1 MSGLSFAGSASAAA
15 VDAMDAASAWSWA
28 SLGMNGLR
36 VRNIRPNLPSLL
48 RERGTWASPRRRG
61 PPWWSKGCASGFKQ
75 RHCKLPAGEHAEAGM
90 KYEKLSP
97 TLAQAFDEYQQYGKP
112 ALASHNRFLGLVAA
126 EETAPRPAKVVAFF
140 HVDEGTPRNAFASL
154 GVELNDDE
162 GTVRTGV
169 APLDALDALT
179 ESDAVRRI
187 VPARRLKPLMDVAT
201 MRCAIPALRTQG
213 LTGKGVVVGMV
224 DSGIDVRNP
233 AFAKRVKRIW
243 DQTVTGKGVKEG
255 KYGAEFTGSLM
266 EASEDRIGHGT
277 HVSGIAAG
285 ADETYT
291 GVAPA
296 ADIVMVKSDFMTAHI
311 ADGVRYIFRVA
322 ADLKKPAVVNL
333 SLGGHGDAHDGT
345 DSLSM
350 VIDAA
355 VGPGRIVC
363 CAAGNEGHDNI
374 HAQVKLTK
382 GSTKTVAA
390 VVAVAQAGQPPP
402 LATFNGWYSGKDRF
416 QVAVVTPGG
425 TQTPFQKVIEND
437 APGKEYATPYGV
449 VRVITPGPD
458 PANGDVN
465 FFVQI
470 EPGPPP
476 AGTAKPNSWKLRLKA
491 DKVGKGLVDLWTT
504 DEQTAQFTGAAV
516 KDTMKVG
523 APGCAT
529 SAITV
534 ASFTTRNEWDTLTG
548 ETEHFAEPLE
558 TISGF
563 SSEGP
568 RRDGVRKPD
577 IAAPGAV
584 IISALSSKSPVVPR
598 VLIDAWNRI
607 NAGTSMA
614 CPFVAGTV
622 ALLLQRDPTLDP
634 TKVKTL
640 LKEASAIPGK
650 KVGTWDAQ
658 WGYGLLDASLL

>member
-1 MSGLSFAGSASAAA
+1 
-15 VDAMDAASAWSWA
+15 
-28 SLGMNGLR
+28 MNY
-36 VRNIRPNLPSLL
+36 S
-48 RERGTWASPRRRG
+48 
-61 PPWWSKGCASGFKQ
+61 
-75 RHCKLPAGEHAEAGM
+75 
-90 KYEKLSP
+90 KLSP
-97 TLAQAFDEYQQYGKP
+97 TLAQALDDYRRYGKP
-112 ALASHNRFLGLVAA
+112 GLTGHKRLLGLVAS

-140 HVDEGTPRNAFASL
+140 HVAEGTPASAFASL
-154 GVELNDDE
+154 GVELNDNE
-162 GTVRTGV
+162 GAVRTGV

-179 ESDAVRRI
+179 ESDAVQRI
-187 VPARRLKPLMDVAT
+187 VPARRLKPLMDKAVL
-201 MRCAIPALRTQG
+201 RCAIPALRVQG
-213 LTGKGVVVGMV
+213 LTGKGVVVGVV

-243 DQTVTGKGVKEG
+243 DQTLTGKGVKEG

-285 ADETYT
+285 NDDTYR

-311 ADGVRYIFRVA
+311 ADGIRYIFRVA

-333 SLGGHGDAHDGT
+333 SLGGHGDGHDGT

-374 HAQVKLTK
+374 HAQVKLAK
-382 GSTKTVAA
+382 GATKTVAA
-390 VVAVAQAGQPPP
+390 MVAVAQAGQEPP

-416 QVAVVTPGG
+416 AVAVVTPAG
-425 TQTPFQKVIEND
+425 TQTPFQALID
-437 APGKEYATPYGV
+437 DAAPGKEYPTPYGL

-470 EPGPPP
+470 EPSVPP
-476 AGTAKPNSWKLRLKA
+476 AGTSKPGSWKVRLQA
-491 DKVGKGLVDLWTT
+491 IKVAKGVVDLWTT
-504 DEQTAQFTGAAV
+504 DEQTAQFTGTAV

-534 ASFTTRNEWDTLTG
+534 GSFTTRNEWDTLTG
-548 ETEHFAEPLE
+548 EIEHYAEPLE

-568 RRDGVRKPD
+568 RRDGVKKPD
-577 IAAPGAV
+577 ITAPGAV
-584 IISALSSKSPVVPR
+584 IISSLSSKSPVVPR
-598 VLIDAWNRI
+598 ILIDAWNRI

-614 CPFVAGTV
+614 CPFISGAV

-634 TKVKTL
+634 ATVKAMLKV
-640 LKEASAIPGK
+640 ASAIPGK
-650 KVGTWDAQ
+650 KPGTWDAQ